1 MKSSCRAEG
10 AADFIGLTLPCPTPL

>member
-1 MKSSCRAEG
+1 MKSSCRVEG